1 MYNYCIIIYSSVSIA
16 CTETKQPK
24 AIQVA
29 GAVSEDGNF
38 MRSNVFENKYEPIE
52 RIKIGVSS
60 CLLGNPVRFD
70 GGHKKQKYLTD
81 ILSKHFDFQTT
92 CPEVSINLGT
102 PRPSIRLVE
111 MERDNEKVVHLVN
124 GKDYSLNYTEDMR
137 IFSKDYCK
145 KYIDGLCGY
154 ILKNNSPSC
163 GMKRV
168 KIYNETTGHPRAN
181 PGSGIFA
188 EELMRQHPNLPVEE
202 EGRLN
207 DEALRDNFL
216 MRVYIYHEWK
226 KVLKGGITASKLIQ
240 FHSRQKYLLMT
251 HNQHKAQILGQ
262 LVARA
267 GLEEINQ
274 LAENYFSQL
283 MQILRV
289 PSTRQRHTNTLMH
302 LLGYLRESL
311 DEIDREEVLNKIMS
325 YHYGKVPLI
334 APITLLKHHFN
345 RYPDPY
351 IDIQTYL
358 APYPVEL
365 NPQSQLLV

>member
-1 MYNYCIIIYSSVSIA
+1 M
-16 CTETKQPK
+16 KK
-24 AIQVA
+24 
-29 GAVSEDGNF
+29 
-38 MRSNVFENKYEPIE
+38 NVFDNKYDTIE

-60 CLLGNPVRFD
+60 CLLGNAVRFD
-70 GGHKKQKYLTD
+70 SGHKKQKYLTD
-81 ILSKHFDFQTT
+81 TLSRHFDFQTV
-92 CPEVSINLGT
+92 CPEVAINLGI
-102 PRPSIRLVE
+102 PRPPIRLVE
-111 MERDNEKVVHLVN
+111 MEKGDHKVVHLVN
-124 GKDYSLNYTEDMR
+124 
-137 IFSKDYCK
+137 SKDYKLDYTKQMQDFAEDYCT
-145 KYIDGLCGY
+145 KYIDHLSGF

-163 GMKRV
+163 GMERV
-168 KIYNETTGHPRAN
+168 KIYNEVTGHPRAN
-181 PGSGIFA
+181 PGSGVFA
-188 EELMRQHPNLPVEE
+188 AELMRQYPNLPIEE

-207 DEALRDNFL
+207 DDSLRDNFL

-226 KVLKGGITASKLIQ
+226 KVLKAGITAKALVA

-251 HNQHKAQILGQ
+251 HNQQDARTLGQ

-267 GLEEINQ
+267 GLEDIEQ
-274 LAENYFSQL
+274 LAATYFSQL
-283 MQILRV
+283 MQILCV
-289 PSTRQRHTNTLMH
+289 PASRQRHTNTLMH
-302 LLGYLRESL
+302 LLGYLREPL

-345 RYPDPY
+345 RHPDPY

>member
-1 MYNYCIIIYSSVSIA
+1 
-16 CTETKQPK
+16 
-24 AIQVA
+24 
-29 GAVSEDGNF
+29 
-38 MRSNVFENKYEPIE
+38 
-52 RIKIGVSS
+52 
-60 CLLGNPVRFD
+60 
-70 GGHKKQKYLTD
+70 
-81 ILSKHFDFQTT
+81 
-92 CPEVSINLGT
+92 
-102 PRPSIRLVE
+102 

-137 IFSKDYCK
+137 LFSKDYCK

-163 GMKRV
+163 GMERV